1 MFEAGQTVKFK
12 NPESD
17 EIDLRFYV
25 VENRGDRV
33 LVRHYGSLRAIP
45 PTFVYPTSDLER
57 AA

>member
-1 MFEAGQTVKFK
+1 MFEPGHMVKFK
-12 NPESD
+12 NPEAD
-17 EIDLRFYV
+17 ETDLRFYV
-25 VENRGDRV
+25 VEDRGDRV